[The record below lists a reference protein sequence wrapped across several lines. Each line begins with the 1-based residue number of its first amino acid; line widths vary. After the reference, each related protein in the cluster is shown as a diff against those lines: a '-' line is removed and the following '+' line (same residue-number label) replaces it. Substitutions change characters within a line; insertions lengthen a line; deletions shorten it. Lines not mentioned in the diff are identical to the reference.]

1 MERDGVRRGNGAFAP
16 RVPQPATRVPHPLMT
31 QRSEPGRERLR
42 GDRDDARVI
51 ELEIPSDVQ
60 YIEQV
65 VELVQRECALMHFGA
80 RQLMLNLAVALTEA
94 LSNAILRGNNDDP
107 AKHVHVM
114 ARVDPSTLVIEVQ
127 DEGQGFNLEDC
138 TLDPTTPDNVDR
150 EDGRGLFLMRKLM
163 DRVEQFDGARGN
175 TVRLTLN
182 KQ

>member
-1 MERDGVRRGNGAFAP
+1 MSQRG
-16 RVPQPATRVPHPLMT
+16 
-31 QRSEPGRERLR
+31 EPGRERLR
-42 GDRDDARVI
+42 GDRDEARVF
-51 ELEIPSDVQ
+51 EVDIPNDVQ

-65 VELVQRECALMHFGA
+65 VEQVQRECAIMQFGA

-114 ARVDPSTLVIEVQ
+114 ARVDPARLVVEVR
-127 DEGQGFNLEDC
+127 DEGRGFDLDQC

-150 EDGRGLFLMRKLM
+150 EDGRGLFLMRQLM
-163 DRVEQFDGARGN
+163 DRVERFDDARGKGN
-175 TVRLTLN
+175 VVRLTLN